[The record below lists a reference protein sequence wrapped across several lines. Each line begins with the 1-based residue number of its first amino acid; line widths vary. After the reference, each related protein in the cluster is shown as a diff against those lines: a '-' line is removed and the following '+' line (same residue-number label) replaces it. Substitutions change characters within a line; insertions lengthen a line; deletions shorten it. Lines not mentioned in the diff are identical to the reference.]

1 MAKKITFTAK
11 NPYGWEVYPKPFPAS
26 KALPQWWKDESPY
39 FKTPMNPSG
48 KALILE
54 NGSSNTTFRMCTPM
68 RDALSGGYIIP
79 LFSDVVV
86 AQTGGGPRIT
96 WRTKGTAVFQQ
107 HGDTALKVE
116 APAGYDA
123 HVFKYIN
130 TWIPKTPPGYSVLV
144 TAPFGYR
151 NLPFHAVP
159 AIVDADKSQLEL
171 IPPMWVKSGFE
182 GVVEKGTPMVQIIPF
197 KRDNW
202 EAEFKYFKEGE
213 YNIIEE
219 RTFNTTIVNHYIKN
233 VWSKKEFN

>member
-1 MAKKITFTAK
+1 
-11 NPYGWEVYPKPFPAS
+11 
-26 KALPQWWKDESPY
+26 
-39 FKTPMNPSG
+39 MNPSG